1 MLPSRNARAHLDSA
15 TFPELLLLEAHL
27 IWKGEMKG
35 LSGWGLL
42 KHFKT
47 ESIKWPYLNQGWGEA
62 GEADRNTISWCH
74 HSLE

>member
-42 KHFKT
+42 STLRQKVSSGH
-47 ESIKWPYLNQGWGEA
+47 I
-62 GEADRNTISWCH
+62 
-74 HSLE
+74 